1 MNRLRVSLL
10 GALQQKSSAQCIS
23 LEFRHDVFKYLFNG
37 KGRPA
42 QEKNWQLYE
51 ENGFSTC
58 KLSSNWSCL
67 FDKHGDGVKIMFPV
81 KIRKFLCPS
90 PKTYQMVAEAIVEAP
105 RTYTEKLSVKFL
117 KVSAS
122 YN

>member
-1 MNRLRVSLL
+1 MYLSCTRVNKVLL
-10 GALQQKSSAQCIS
+10 L
-23 LEFRHDVFKYLFNG
+23 LL
-37 KGRPA
+37 
-42 QEKNWQLYE
+42 L
-51 ENGFSTC
+51 
-58 KLSSNWSCL
+58 LLL

-122 YN
+122 CN